1 MSKGSYEPITLTLN
15 KIVLSFLN
23 GAGVLVAS
31 DRITQPDITIG
42 IPALLIDIEMACFA
56 VLHIFAYPIK
66 EYKIGASLPEAGTDP
81 ALDKSFYQGGPFGIK
96 AYADAFNPWDIIKAI
111 GRGFKWAFVGRRTRE
126 NDPSYQ
132 KHLDSTPLQDGLPL
146 KGRYEQLDDSHADD
160 DHFTYDAFSGE
171 TARPGFANNG
181 PSAALHSSHY
191 NEGPT
196 VPAQDGFAPISQ
208 HEEHPGVAQSNLHQD
223 TAYAPPHTTVYGQS
237 AHVPG
242 ASQYQQPY
250 GR

>member
-1 MSKGSYEPITLTLN
+1 
-15 KIVLSFLN
+15 
-23 GAGVLVAS
+23 
-31 DRITQPDITIG
+31 
-42 IPALLIDIEMACFA
+42 MACFA

-66 EYKIGASLPEAGTDP
+66 EYKIGANLPEAGTDP
-81 ALDKSFYQGGPFGIK
+81 ALDKSFYQGGRFGIK

-111 GRGFKWAFVGRRTRE
+111 GRGFKWAIVGRRTRE

-132 KHLDSTPLQDGLPL
+132 KNVDSTPLQDGLPM

-160 DHFTYDAFSGE
+160 DHYTYDAFSGE

-181 PSAALHSSHY
+181 PSSVPHSGRY
-191 NEGPT
+191 NEGPI
-196 VPAQDGFAPISQ
+196 VPGEANQDGFAPVFQ
-208 HEEHPGVAQSNLHQD
+208 HEDHPGVTQSNLHQD
-223 TAYAPPHTTVYGQS
+223 TAYHAPPHTAYGQPT
-237 AHVPG
+237 HMPD